1 VSSSGESERERKI
14 YSIRGL
20 DPRLYEEFSRL
31 ARTLG
36 VSVGE
41 LMNEAMRMTI
51 AALEAGKDVGRG
63 VKMVVKGVLELLKI
77 PVEAAKDIIEKSVNV
92 DIVSGVDELEIGRS
106 DLEAAPK
113 PVLFINMKRLVIADD
128 VDPKLVEEKI
138 AGIKLVDEVSIPKT
152 IPKLLIARK
161 CSMVRKIV
169 VRG

>member
-1 VSSSGESERERKI
+1 MSSEEGERERKV

-20 DPRLYEEFSRL
+20 DPRLYEEFAKL

-36 VSVGE
+36 MSVGE
-41 LMNEAMRMTI
+41 LMNEAMRLTI
-51 AALEAGKDVGRG
+51 AALEAGKDLGRG
-63 VKMVVKGVLELLKI
+63 VKTVVKGVLDLLKI
-77 PVEAAKDIIEKSVNV
+77 PLETARDILEKSVDV
-92 DIVSGVDELEIGRS
+92 DIVSGIDELEVSRA
-106 DLEAAPK
+106 DLEAAPR
-113 PVLFINMKRLVIADD
+113 PVLFINVKRLVIADD